1 MFHMKFFSAIALPF
15 VFLAACQ
22 TTTSTSENCSTK
34 DVKNWVKGSQTC
46 FAIKTFMPAATTPS
60 TLVVVLHGDLSRGGP
75 ADYTFSI
82 AEDAASEGAIGIA
95 MMRPGYS
102 GGGKTSSGRATRS
115 QDRDSRY
122 NGAEND
128 DIATAVAV
136 LKQQYNVS
144 RVVMFGHSGG
154 AAISGVMAGRA
165 APLVDGLILLA
176 CPCDVPRWRD
186 YNGRSAYLGAES
198 PVDYV
203 QKLPKSAKV
212 IAINGEEDSNTQPYL
227 AKDYVKQA
235 RGAGIDATYIEVPE
249 AGHNYRLS
257 LMRPYIVDALK
268 AQINR

>member
-1 MFHMKFFSAIALPF
+1 MLHMKSLVTIILS
-15 VFLAACQ
+15 LGLLTACQ
-22 TTTSTSENCSTK
+22 TTASTSENCPTG
-34 DVKNWVKGSQTC
+34 DIKNWVKGSQNC
-46 FAIKTFMPAATTPS
+46 FALETFMPATTAPS

-82 AEDAASEGAIGIA
+82 AEDAATEGAIGVA

-102 GGGKTSSGRATRS
+102 GGGKTSSGNATRR

-128 DIATAVAV
+128 DIAAAVAA
-136 LKQQYNVS
+136 LKRRHNVS

-165 APLVDGLILLA
+165 APLIDGLILLA
-176 CPCDVPRWRD
+176 CPCDVPAWRD
-186 YNGRSAYLGAES
+186 YNDRSAYLGAES

-212 IAINGEEDSNTQPYL
+212 IAITGDNDSNTQPYL
-227 AKDYVKQA
+227 AKDYVKRA
-235 RGAGIDATYIEVPE
+235 KASGIDATYIEVPA
-249 AGHNYRLS
+249 AGHNYRRS
-257 LMRPYIVDALK
+257 LMRSYVVDALR